1 MDELVGAC
9 SLIWSVFNSGKLLS
23 NSDLLNGELIRPM
36 ASDLSKKWRTV
47 RTGIFEAVSCIR
59 QRGYEYGPAK
69 HFFSLYALA
78 IPCAWLSVAE
88 QWKADHK
95 LKELDADS
103 FTKKM
108 MHSLT
113 SNIDRWILCSQW
125 AGRWSQSSETTVAAY
140 VKELHEKANEV
151 AALGDA
157 DAVVNILE
165 GHLKALVEEL
175 SRDAV
180 TYVMTAFPSV
190 RRDRVSSY
198 RNMLWIWHRLDEM
211 R

>member
-1 MDELVGAC
+1 MKGLKLRWMNWSGTC

-36 ASDLSKKWRTV
+36 ASDLSEKWRTV
-47 RTGIFEAVSCIR
+47 CTGILEAVSCIR
-59 QRGYEYGPAK
+59 QRAYEYGPAK

-78 IPCAWLSVAE
+78 IPCAWLSIAE

-103 FTKKM
+103 FTKKI

-140 VKELHEKANEV
+140 IKELHEKANEV
-151 AALGDA
+151 A
-157 DAVVNILE
+157 VF
-165 GHLKALVEEL
+165 
-175 SRDAV
+175 SWR
-180 TYVMTAFPSV
+180 
-190 RRDRVSSY
+190 
-198 RNMLWIWHRLDEM
+198 
-211 R
+211 